1 VSDPIS
7 LRTRSYADSE
17 LTPGYR
23 VAEQALRARRRRP
36 GLHLALFAAT
46 FVTAAL
52 AYTLNFSDAN
62 PFTDFGSIG
71 IGVPYAF
78 ALLAILLAHE
88 FGHYTLARVHDVD
101 ATLPFFIP
109 APPLFF
115 IGTLGAFIRMRSMPR
130 DRKALFDVGAA
141 GPWAG
146 IFVAVPLLAI
156 GLALSDGKP
165 AAPSVGGEFYLGE
178 SLLLRALMW
187 LVLGVSSSDV
197 TVMLHPIAMA
207 GWVGLLVTALNL
219 MPVGQLDGGHIVYAA
234 LGARW
239 HRWISLGTVTG
250 LVVLVAGG
258 ATSWLV
264 WALLLLLLG
273 LRHPRI
279 VDNDTPLDR
288 GRLWAAAASL
298 LLFVVTFMPEPL
310 RLAPPPIPRSP
321 DAIPVSAPA
330 APARSI
336 PL

>member
-1 VSDPIS
+1 MKKRFSTLV
-7 LRTRSYADSE
+7 
-17 LTPGYR
+17 
-23 VAEQALRARRRRP
+23 VA
-36 GLHLALFAAT
+36 LALAPTRRAAH
-46 FVTAAL
+46 VAAVVR
-52 AYTLNFSDAN
+52 
-62 PFTDFGSIG
+62 G
-71 IGVPYAF
+71 
-78 ALLAILLAHE
+78 AL
-88 FGHYTLARVHDVD
+88 GVD

-146 IFVAVPLLAI
+146 IAVAVPLLVL
-156 GLALSDGKP
+156 GLALSEVKP
-165 AAPSVGGEFYLGE
+165 ATPSTGGEFFLGE

-187 LVLGVSSSDV
+187 LVLGVSNSDV
-197 TVMLHPIAMA
+197 NIVLHPIAMA

-239 HRWISLGTVTG
+239 HRWISLGTVTAM
-250 LVVLVAGG
+250 VVLVAGG

-264 WALLLLLLG
+264 WAVLLVALG

-279 VDNDTPLDR
+279 ADNDTPLDPIR
-288 GRLWAAAASL
+288 RFSAAASL
-298 LLFVVTFMPEPL
+298 LLFALTFMPEPL
-310 RLAPPPIPRSP
+310 KFVPPPIPRSP
-321 DAIPVSAPA
+321 DAVPVSVPAP
-330 APARSI
+330 PARSL

>member
-1 VSDPIS
+1 MPDPIS
-7 LRTRSYADSE
+7 LRSRPYADSE
-17 LTPGYR
+17 LYPGYR
-23 VAEQALRARRRRP
+23 VADP
-36 GLHLALFAAT
+36 GLRRGRQRPALHLLLFAAT
-46 FVTAAL
+46 FVSATL
-52 AYTLNFSDAN
+52 AYALT
-62 PFTDFGSIG
+62 FGGADPSRPTSLAV
-71 IGVPYAF
+71 GVPYAF
-78 ALLAILLAHE
+78 ALLSILLAHE
-88 FGHYTLARVHDVD
+88 FGHYILARIHDVD

-146 IFVAVPLLAI
+146 IFVAVPLLAL
-156 GLALSDGKP
+156 GLALSDVRP
-165 AAPSVGGEFYLGE
+165 AVPSADAGFYLGE

-219 MPVGQLDGGHIVYAA
+219 MPVGQLDGGHIIYAA

-239 HRWISLGTVTG
+239 HRWISLGTVTF

-258 ATSWLV
+258 VTSWLV
-264 WALLLLLLG
+264 WALLLLVLG

-279 VDNDTPLDR
+279 VDNDTPLDPVR
-288 GRLWAAAASL
+288 RWGAAASV
-298 LLFVVTFMPEPL
+298 LLFVLTFMPEPI
-310 RLAPPPIPRSP
+310 RLVPAPIPRSP
-321 DAIPVSAPA
+321 DAIPVSVPAP
-330 APARSI
+330 PSPRSL

>member
-1 VSDPIS
+1 MADPVS
-7 LRTRSYADSE
+7 LRSRPYTDSE
-17 LTPGYR
+17 LSPGSR
-23 VAEQALRARRRRP
+23 ALGRAPRRRRRP
-36 GLHLALFAAT
+36 GIHLALFAAT
-46 FVTAAL
+46 FITAAY
-52 AYTLNFSDAN
+52 AYALNFGEVSSL
-62 PFTDFGSIG
+62 TDLGSLA

-78 ALLAILLAHE
+78 ALLSILLAHE
-88 FGHYTLARVHDVD
+88 FGHYVLARVHDVD

-130 DRKALFDVGAA
+130 DRRALFDVGAA

-146 IFVAVPLLAI
+146 IAVAVPLLAI
-156 GLALSDGKP
+156 GLALSEVRP
-165 AAPSVGGEFYLGE
+165 AAPGVGGELYLGE

-197 TVMLHPIAMA
+197 TIMLHPIAMA

-239 HRWISLGTVTG
+239 HRWISLGTVTA

-264 WALLLLLLG
+264 WAVLLLLLG

-279 VDNDTPLDR
+279 LDDDTPLDPPR
-288 GRLWAAAASL
+288 RWVAAASL
-298 LLFVVTFMPEPL
+298 LLFVVTFMPEPV

-330 APARSI
+330 PAPRSL